1 MSALATS
8 ILLVSML
15 ACSGGR
21 DSSAKPGGTGPDLSG
36 VADLNQFNEALRLY
50 TGPYRIETEGFFGT
64 RVTVTRHFDGTAFS
78 FKWSAPSPVEETRLF
93 SDGGDPGPVCYT
105 LIQGDWVQGS
115 TSVSPRDPTK
125 TLAGLISDELLTGP
139 GVLEPVATGFEY
151 RGASRAI
158 APDDARIEIDVEV
171 GRIEEMRLFRGTTL
185 VRTDRFSY
193 SPDPR
198 IERPQQAADGIDV
211 QC

>member
-1 MSALATS
+1 
-8 ILLVSML
+8 ML

-50 TGPYRIETEGFFGT
+50 TGPYTIEIEGFFGT
-64 RVTVTRHFDGTAFS
+64 RATVTRHFDGTAFS
-78 FKWSAPSPVEETRLF
+78 FRWSAPSPVEEIRLLA
-93 SDGGDPGPVCYT
+93 DGGDQGPVCYQ
-105 LIQGDWVQGS
+105 LIQGDWVQGPA
-115 TSVSPRDPTK
+115 SVSPLDPTK
-125 TLAGLISDELLTGP
+125 TFAARIADELLTGP
-139 GVLEPVATGFEY
+139 GVLEPVASGFEY
-151 RGASRAI
+151 RGASRAV
-158 APDDARIEIDVEV
+158 APDDARIEIDVDE
-171 GRIEEMRLFRGTTL
+171 GRMEEMRVFRGTTL